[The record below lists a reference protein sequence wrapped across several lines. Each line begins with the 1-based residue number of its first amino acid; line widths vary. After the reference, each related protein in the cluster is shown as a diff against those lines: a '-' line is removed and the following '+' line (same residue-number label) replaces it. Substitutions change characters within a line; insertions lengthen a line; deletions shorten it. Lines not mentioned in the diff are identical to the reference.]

1 MDRYPEL
8 VIPSGDGGA
17 HRGVVIGTRHVSVG
31 RGPDN
36 DVVLV
41 DPEISRHH
49 ALIWCAEDRVYVRDL
64 GSANGTFVSGERVAD
79 VAEVPYDAPLRL
91 GKTLVLRVL
100 PPRLP
105 LLAGTPPAFAV
116 EDVATGMR
124 CPLHDERFR
133 IGSGP
138 AVDLRLEGCPP
149 LAATLFV
156 YPEGEVWLS
165 RGDEDDLL
173 LQVGD
178 RFEVAGSPFRV
189 VTANPTQ
196 LSTQQSETNRLAYR
210 LRVTLNGPGGSAAE
224 VSQLHGPAS
233 HSVSAENRVVLLY
246 LLARKALDDRA
257 AGLAQGDQGW
267 CADDDIIVGVW
278 GRSALA
284 GGTNRL
290 KVLVHRVRKEL
301 AEQGIEAWC
310 IEKRAGL
317 IRGRFTEVELG

>member
-8 VIPSGDGGA
+8 VIPCVEGGA

-49 ALIWCAEDRVYVRDL
+49 ALVWCAEDRVFVRDL
-64 GSANGTFVSGERVAD
+64 GSANGTYVADERVVD
-79 VAEVPYDAPLRL
+79 TAEVPYDAPLRL
-91 GKTLVLRVL
+91 GKAVVLRVM
-100 PPRLP
+100 PPRAPMLTGNP
-105 LLAGTPPAFAV
+105 LAFAV
-116 EDVATGMR
+116 EDSATGVR
-124 CPLHDERFR
+124 RPLHGERFR

-138 AVDLRLEGCPP
+138 AVDLRLDGCPAV
-149 LAATLFV
+149 AATLFV

-165 RGDEDDLL
+165 RGDEDDQL
-173 LQVGD
+173 LQVGEP
-178 RFEVAGSPFRV
+178 FEVAGSPFRV
-189 VTANPTQ
+189 VEISPTH
-196 LSTQQSETNRLAYR
+196 LSTEQSDSNRLSYR
-210 LRVTLNGPGGSAAE
+210 LRVTLNGPGGSQAE
-224 VSQLHGPAS
+224 VSQVHGHGRHVVA
-233 HSVSAENRVVLLY
+233 AENRVVLLY

-257 AGLAQGDQGW
+257 AGLAPSAQGW
-267 CADDDIIVGVW
+267 CDDDEIIVGVW
-278 GRSALA
+278 GRAALT
-284 GGTNRL
+284 GGSNRL

-301 AEQGIEAWC
+301 AEQGFEAWC